1 MRTNRTI
8 HFTNHHMN
16 DFIFGTQPII
26 EAINNN
32 ASIDKIFIKKGKHSE
47 NLSKLIKERK
57 IPYQQ
62 VPLEKLNRITRKN
75 HQGVIAF
82 LSAIDF
88 YKIEDVLPEI
98 YEAGELPAIAILDGI
113 TDVRN
118 VGAIARTCYAAGIHT
133 IIIPSKNFARI
144 GPDAIKTSAGALLK
158 MKVCREQDLK
168 KTVIFLQENG
178 IQVVAASEK
187 AVDAYYKL
195 DYTGPT
201 AFVMGAEDK
210 GVSQSIIKT
219 ADYLVKIPMKND
231 FDSLNVSVATGILIF
246 ELVKQRLS

>member
-1 MRTNRTI
+1 
-8 HFTNHHMN
+8 MN
-16 DFIFGTQPII
+16 DFIFGAQPVI
-26 EAINNN
+26 EAIKNN
-32 ASIDKIFIKKGKHSE
+32 ASIDKILIKKGRQSE
-47 NLSKLIKERK
+47 ELTKLIRDYK

-62 VPLEKLNRITRKN
+62 VPIEKLNRITRKN
-75 HQGVIAF
+75 HQGIIAF

-98 YEAGELPAIAILDGI
+98 YEAGELPAIVILDGI

-118 VGAIARTCYAAGIHT
+118 VGAIARTCYSAGIHT
-133 IIIPSKNFARI
+133 IIIPAKNFARI
-144 GPDAIKTSAGALLK
+144 GPDAVKTSAGALLK
-158 MKVCREQDLK
+158 MKVCRENDLK

-187 AVDAYYKL
+187 AEENYYKL

-210 GVSQSIIKT
+210 GISSSIIKS
-219 ADYLVKIPMKND
+219 ADYLVKIPMKNK
-231 FDSLNVSVATGILIF
+231 FDSLNVSVANGILIF
-246 ELVKQRLS
+246 EMVKQRSL